1 MKKVLLPIIASLLL
15 ICSCHRR
22 PIYPPQFYVADSLA
36 FVQPDSA
43 VALLEALKADSPQ
56 WDKATQMYH
65 NLLTV
70 KARDKAYITHTS
82 DSLMLSVL
90 NFYEHGGDKQLLP
103 EAYYYM
109 GRTYRDMNDAPRAL
123 EYYQKAVDMMPGEEH
138 LKIKTKVYAQIGSL
152 FLYQRLYDKAMSAFK
167 NSYQCDSILKDT
179 VGIIYNLRD
188 MALCY
193 ANTNRN
199 EIGIEY
205 LKQAIGYA
213 ENIKN
218 ERMSLIAS
226 SQLASLYLQ
235 RGDYELA
242 YDAIKPSL
250 NNINTANVSSVYS
263 IVASVHQHLNHRD
276 SASYYYNKLLV
287 YGDTYAKA
295 EAYFQLAK
303 MSIEN
308 SKDSEVVTL
317 LEHYYQQADTRKS
330 LAATESLAQMSSLYD
345 YQVHERENEKAQHKA
360 NNLRLYLLLGFAV
373 FSIICFILFAYVQ
386 YYRRKELM
394 VKIHMDQLASI
405 HEEEHKRSLEYIREN
420 EDKIAKL
427 KETINNLQDNE
438 KLLRDHLENS
448 LKHLTLDNEMAKMKI
463 EQRKQ
468 ATQTIEASDLRISL
482 IEQANDG
489 HRLLDNKIKEIETL
503 LNDYYPHFT
512 DKIWSIEKINKT
524 EYIVS
529 LLLKMKIM
537 PKHICTL
544 VCKDS
549 STVANIRRRLYEK
562 VYKKKGSPKDW
573 DSFVDSL

>member
-22 PIYPPQFYVADSLA
+22 PVYPPQFYVADSLA
-36 FVQPDSA
+36 SVQPDSA
-43 VALLEALKADSPQ
+43 IALLEALKADSPQ

-90 NFYEHGGDKQLLP
+90 NYYEHGGDKQLLP

-308 SKDSEVVTL
+308 SKDSEVVSL
-317 LEHYYQQADTRKS
+317 LDNYYKQADARKS
-330 LAATESLAQMSSLYD
+330 LTATETVAQMNSLYN
-345 YQVHERENEKAQHKA
+345 YQLYVDRANKAITDQK
-360 NNLRLYLLLGFAV
+360 NTQLLVLLLGILLLFLVALGV
-373 FSIICFILFAYVQ
+373 LLYMRFSYNHKQKSLELAKAKLEQENLQKLISDHINTIEQLKTDQIGQSINIDQLNSIIKE
-386 YYRRKELM
+386 KELLISQYRNQSIEISNRYFKETSWYKEIM
-394 VKIHMDQLASI
+394 NRSIDVKNPKLLKPFTEKEQAELKHEVFNIYSSYIDQLKAN
-405 HEEEHKRSLEYIREN
+405 HPELDD
-420 EDKIAKL
+420 DKLLLLCLDALKL
-427 KETINNLQDNE
+427 KGL
-438 KLLRDHLENS
+438 S
-448 LKHLTLDNEMAKMKI
+448 MA
-463 EQRKQ
+463 
-468 ATQTIEASDLRISL
+468 LCF
-482 IEQANDG
+482 G
-489 HRLLDNKIKEIETL
+489 
-503 LNDYYPHFT
+503 FT
-512 DKIWSIEKINKT
+512 DPHVIYTRKARLRE
-524 EYIVS
+524 ELGFDADIV
-529 LLLKMKIM
+529 
-537 PKHICTL
+537 T
-544 VCKDS
+544 
-549 STVANIRRRLYEK
+549 
-562 VYKKKGSPKDW
+562 
-573 DSFVDSL
+573 